1 MNLLQSF
8 TTASETANLRFVPD
22 PLPSRSSMPSLSV
35 INRDS
40 DHVLLSFSNVMI
52 VLWHG
57 SQAPEVCKNLYE
69 SGIALANQAGTGKVA
84 VVSVIQ
90 YRATPPSPESRE
102 ALGRL
107 IEDPNHIVHRSALV
121 YPHDGFLA
129 SIVRSIVLTL
139 IQRSSHRRS
148 HQVFQRVDKALE
160 WVTDGL
166 PTATGQPIVAT
177 TLLRQLDTYITPT
190 KSQVA

>member
-1 MNLLQSF
+1 
-8 TTASETANLRFVPD
+8 
-22 PLPSRSSMPSLSV
+22 MPSLNLIS
-35 INRDS
+35 RDS
-40 DHVLLSFSNVMI
+40 NHVLLSFSNVMI
-52 VLWHG
+52 VLWNG
-57 SQAPEVCKNLYE
+57 SQAPEVCRNLYE
-69 SGIALANQAGTGKVA
+69 SGIALANQIGTGKVA

-90 YRATPPSPESRE
+90 YRATPPSQESRE

-107 IEDPNHIVHRSALV
+107 IEDPNQIVHRSALV

-139 IQRSSHRRS
+139 IQRSSHRRC

-166 PTATGQPIVAT
+166 PTTTGHPVVVT
-177 TLLRQLDTYITPT
+177 TLLRQLENYGTLT
-190 KSQVA
+190 KSEVA